1 MPRLSQKTQ
10 EARKYQAEQDTLAAA
25 RINDVMC
32 FFHAEVLH
40 CFIPLTM
47 VRTLLLII
55 FLILGYSAPR
65 AAKMVGFCATTARR
79 KRDLFEKDK
88 LQEIFS
94 RKPGSGRK
102 SACAS
107 KQDEIIEELES
118 KDYRSVKQILA
129 MIQEKIRSSV
139 SMSAVKNLL
148 HKLGFKSLK
157 CGSLPAKADPDEQRR
172 FYEETQKPIMEKAQR
187 GEVVACYGD
196 ASHFVLGNTHLGR
209 VWCRVRRFLLTF
221 TGRVRYN
228 VLGALNFVT
237 KEMTTVTNDS
247 YITATQVVELLDKLA
262 YKYAGLPIYLFL
274 DNAKYQ
280 RCKLVQ
286 EHAKALGINLVFLP
300 PYSPNLNL
308 IERFWKLVKKELGSA
323 YFSNFADFCKN
334 IDLLCSTTH
343 TDLKAEMDTLIG
355 EKVQLFDG
363 MTLKS
368 PNSFEQ
374 PHKAA

>member
-1 MPRLSQKTQ
+1 MPRLSKETQ
-10 EARKYQAEQDTLAAA
+10 EARDRQKEQDDIAAA
-25 RINDVMC
+25 RINEVLC

-40 CFIPLTM
+40 CFVALTM
-47 VRTLLLII
+47 VRSLLLIV
-55 FLILGYSAPR
+55 FLILGYTVPR
-65 AAKMVGFCATTARR
+65 AAKMTGFCAPTARK
-79 KRDLFEKDK
+79 KRDLFESGN
-88 LQEIFS
+88 LEEIFS
-94 RKPGSGRK
+94 RKQGSGRK

-129 MIQEKIRSSV
+129 MIQEKIHSSI
-139 SMSAVKNLL
+139 SLSAVKNFL
-148 HKLGFKSLK
+148 HKLDFKCIK
-157 CGSLPAKADPDEQRR
+157 CGSLPAKADPDEQRK
-172 FYEETQKPIMEKAQR
+172 FYEETEKPIMERAKK
-187 GEVVACYGD
+187 GEVVACYVD
-196 ASHFVLGNTHLGR
+196 AAHFVLGNMHLGR
-209 VWCRVRRFLLTF
+209 IWCRVRRFLSTF

-237 KEMTTVTNDS
+237 KEMTTVTNNS
-247 YITATQVVELLDKLA
+247 YITATQVVELIDKLA
-262 YKYAGLPIYLFL
+262 HQYAGLPIYLFL
-274 DNAKYQ
+274 DNARYQ

-286 EHAKALGINLVFLP
+286 EYAKSVGVNLVFLP